1 MEEKNIQ
8 ILTNLFGKLEITDNT
23 QLDTLLCSMD
33 NNLATVFLIQ
43 AVEFAYERGAFNLV
57 ESEVVSKSIRILN
70 FNPNKYTQCL

>member
-1 MEEKNIQ
+1 
-8 ILTNLFGKLEITDNT
+8 
-23 QLDTLLCSMD
+23 MD

-70 FNPNKYTQCL
+70 SNPNK

>member
-57 ESEVVSKSIRILN
+57 ESEVVSKSIRILK
-70 FNPNKYTQCL
+70 FNPNK

>member
-57 ESEVVSKSIRILN
+57 ESEVVSKSVRILN
-70 FNPNKYTQCL
+70 SNPNK

>member
-70 FNPNKYTQCL
+70 SNPNK

>member
-57 ESEVVSKSIRILN
+57 ESEVVSKSIRIL
-70 FNPNKYTQCL
+70 

>member
-1 MEEKNIQ
+1 MMEEKNIQ

-70 FNPNKYTQCL
+70 SNPNK